1 MICIIARMRKLSISK
16 GGRNSDIPQ
25 KMSSLQQSNPLSVQ
39 SDYDGK
45 EFISD
50 KDDELLS

>member
-1 MICIIARMRKLSISK
+1 MRKLSISK
-16 GGRNSDIPQ
+16 AGRNSDIPQ

-50 KDDELLS
+50 KSDKDDELLS